1 MKSVSP
7 SRRITFLSSCRQPS
21 EPVTTLGKRIFSTFL
36 LWGIIIGCVHF
47 FGTTGAVWLVAL
59 VAVLTQREFYQ
70 MVHRMGLDPF
80 DRFGMTLGAVTMLAP
95 FYAPLL
101 LPGQPGLAA
110 SGTWLAVA
118 VIVFALRILG
128 EREPHSR
135 VETLAWTLFGLL
147 YIPFMLQFMVRI
159 AMLPGPSES
168 SGLMLVIWLIAVS
181 KFCDVGALLSGLAFG
196 KHKMSPTI
204 SPKKT
209 WEGAVGGVLTSAG
222 VGALLAWALAK
233 HYPPG
238 LTPASAALIAVPI
251 AVLAIISDLVE
262 SVIKRRADTKDAGAT
277 IPGIGG
283 MFDLSDS
290 LILTA
295 PVGYLAFSWLV
306 R

>member
-1 MKSVSP
+1 
-7 SRRITFLSSCRQPS
+7 
-21 EPVTTLGKRIFSTFL
+21 LGKRIFSTFL

-47 FGTTGAVWLVAL
+47 LGTTGAVCLVAL

-80 DRFGMTLGAVTMLAP
+80 DRFGMTLGAVIMLAP
-95 FYAPLL
+95 YFAPILF
-101 LPGQPGLAA
+101 PNHAEMA
-110 SGTWLAVA
+110 SSGTWLAVA
-118 VIVFALRILG
+118 VVVFALRILG
-128 EREPHSR
+128 EREPHNR

-159 AMLPGPSES
+159 MKLEGPSES
-168 SGLMLVIWLIAVS
+168 TGLFLVIWLIAVS
-181 KFCDVGALLSGLAFG
+181 KFCDVGALLAGLAFG
-196 KHKMSPTI
+196 KHKMSPSI

-222 VGALLAWALAK
+222 IGALLAWLLEP
-233 HYPPG
+233 HFPGG
-238 LTPASAALIAVPI
+238 LTPSVAAVIAVPI
-251 AVLAIISDLVE
+251 AVLAIVSDLVE

-295 PVGYLAFSWLV
+295 PLGYLAFSWMSS
-306 R
+306 

>member
-1 MKSVSP
+1 V
-7 SRRITFLSSCRQPS
+7 
-21 EPVTTLGKRIFSTFL
+21 GKRILSTFL

-47 FGTTGAVWLVAL
+47 LGTTGAVWLVAL

-70 MVHRMGLDPF
+70 MVHRMGMDPF
-80 DRFGMTLGAVTMLAP
+80 DRFGITLGAIIMLAP
-95 FYAPLL
+95 YYAPLL
-101 LPGQPGLAA
+101 FPHHPEMAS

-128 EREPHSR
+128 ERVPHNR

-159 AMLPGPSES
+159 MGIKGSTES
-168 SGLMLVIWLIAVS
+168 TGLFLVIWLIAVS

-222 VGALLAWALAK
+222 VGAGLAALLAN
-233 HYPPG
+233 HYPAG
-238 LTPASAALIAVPI
+238 LTPLVAALIAVPI
-251 AVLAIISDLVE
+251 AILAIVSDLVE

-295 PVGYLAFSWLV
+295 PLGYLAFSWLSP
-306 R
+306 

>member
-1 MKSVSP
+1 MV
-7 SRRITFLSSCRQPS
+7 
-21 EPVTTLGKRIFSTFL
+21 KRIFSTFL
-36 LWGIIIGCVHF
+36 LWGIIIGCVRYL
-47 FGTTGAVWLVAL
+47 GTTGAVWLVAL

-70 MVHRMGLDPF
+70 MVHRMGMDPF
-80 DRFGMTLGAVTMLAP
+80 DRFGMTLGAVIMLTP
-95 FYAPLL
+95 YYAPILFPL
-101 LPGQPGLAA
+101 HPEMAS
-110 SGTWLAVA
+110 SGTLLAVA
-118 VIVFALRILG
+118 VVVFALRILG
-128 EREPHSR
+128 EREPHNR

-159 AMLPGPSES
+159 MRIEGPSES
-168 SGLMLVIWLIAVS
+168 TGLLLAIWLIAVS
-181 KFCDVGALLSGLAFG
+181 KFCDVGALLFGLAFG

-222 VGALLAWALAK
+222 VGAWLAALLAA
-233 HYPPG
+233 HFPSG
-238 LTPASAALIAVPI
+238 LTPLMGALVAVPVAI
-251 AVLAIISDLVE
+251 LAIVSDLVE

-295 PVGYLAFSWLV
+295 PLGYLAFSWLSS
-306 R
+306 